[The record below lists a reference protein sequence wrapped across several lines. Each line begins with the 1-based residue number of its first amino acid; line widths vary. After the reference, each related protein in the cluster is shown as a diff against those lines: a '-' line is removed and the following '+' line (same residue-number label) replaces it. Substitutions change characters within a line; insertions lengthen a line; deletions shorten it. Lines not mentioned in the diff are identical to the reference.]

1 VKNLMAAAD
10 VDERGMS
17 VVRHSFDR
25 PGNPDRQTSDMQQTT
40 AHPQYRLEAVR
51 KIFGRQQLALD
62 GISFSVERGERVAL
76 IGPSGAGKTTL
87 FRLLNCTLRPSS
99 GRLWINGKDVE
110 VLRGRRLRDVRTLI
124 GTVYQQHNLVTR
136 LKVLHNVLSGR
147 LGRWSTFS
155 SLLSLIKPSDIDL
168 AFRALSQVGIAEKLF
183 ERTDELSGGQQQ
195 RVAIARVL
203 VQDPEVILADEP
215 VSSVDPTLASTIV
228 RLLVDISRD
237 THKTLLVS
245 LHSVDLALAYF
256 PRVIGIRNGVAAFD
270 LAPDKISDS
279 MLQNLYAG
287 HAKDNG
293 ISEAA
298 SESGRAVAYPS
309 VS

>member
-1 VKNLMAAAD
+1 MAID
-10 VDERGMS
+10 TGRV
-17 VVRHSFDR
+17 
-25 PGNPDRQTSDMQQTT
+25 PQSD
-40 AHPQYRLEAVR
+40 ALPQYKLASVR
-51 KIFGRQQLALD
+51 KVFGGAQVALD
-62 GISFSVERGERVAL
+62 GISFAVAKGERVAL

-99 GRLWINGKDVE
+99 GNLWINGADVE
-110 VLRGRRLRDVRTLI
+110 SLHGKHLRAVRRLI

-147 LGRWSTFS
+147 LGQWST
-155 SLLSLIKPSDIDL
+155 LRALVSLIKPSETEV
-168 AFRALSQVGIAEKLF
+168 AFNALSRVGIGDKLF

-237 THKTLLVS
+237 TRKTLLVS

-256 PRVIGIRNGVAAFD
+256 PRVIGIKDGLAAFD
-270 LAPDKISDS
+270 LAPDKISES
-279 MLQNLYAG
+279 MLADLYAG
-287 HAKDNG
+287 HVGDNG
-293 ISEAA
+293 IFEAV
-298 SESGRAVAYPS
+298 SESGRAVAYPTIS
-309 VS
+309 